1 MKSIKYYNT
10 IIEYVSK
17 ALVIITVLMDLLY
30 LYISLKFILLFKNE
44 FKRVS
49 KSSSIYDFKTKFINN
64 YFKNRY
70 GKAGLFF
77 DGTQTSFKEPKS
89 KSLERY
95 DLIRADTYFR

>member
-1 MKSIKYYNT
+1 M
-10 IIEYVSK
+10 SK
-17 ALVIITVLMDLLY
+17 DLVVVTVLMNLFY
-30 LYISLKFILLFKNE
+30 LYISLKVVLLFKNE

-49 KSSSIYDFKTKFINN
+49 KSSSISDYKSNFINN